1 MLKRALIVVLA
12 LNASLLAQG
21 DPHQRPPQQPL
32 PEAAQ
37 PFVKEFQE
45 KLQARDI
52 KGALEALGKAI
63 AAAPA
68 EKRLWYTRGDIL
80 IKLRRWTEAVADL
93 TKVIELDGAMSLAWR
108 LRGFARQQ
116 LKEMENAGKDFT
128 KVVELAP
135 GNADSYLYRARLRS
149 MTGELEGALADY
161 NKVTEL
167 AAEWGPGYLSRAE
180 VFSALGKYKEAMED
194 YDNAMFLLEG
204 AAQAGVLMNRA
215 RTKFHMGD
223 AEGAA
228 KDATA
233 AIQTAPGHER
243 HFSRG
248 LLRHDMGDYK
258 GCIEDMRK
266 AIELDG
272 KNTHEYGRFYIAL
285 SQMRLGQAEAA
296 AKEMGEY
303 LDQRE
308 AKDDWFVNVGGFL
321 AGRVSAEDLL
331 AAAKNENAQLT
342 REQSLEVHWYIAG
355 SQLAKGDK
363 ESAKRNIEAALKIRI
378 HQFIEFQS
386 AVAEAARLAKG

>member
-21 DPHQRPPQQPL
+21 EPHQRPPQQPF
-32 PEAAQ
+32 PEAVR
-37 PFVKEFQE
+37 PFLKEYQE
-45 KLQARDI
+45 KMQARDI
-52 KGALEALGKAI
+52 NGALEALGKAI

-135 GNADSYLYRARLRS
+135 GSADSYLYRASLRS
-149 MTGELEGALADY
+149 MTGELEGALQDY

-180 VFSALGKYKEAMED
+180 VSSALGKYKEAMED

-228 KDATA
+228 KDAAA

-266 AIELDG
+266 AIEERKRPTDARAEPRGALVHRRLA
-272 KNTHEYGRFYIAL
+272 TRQGRQGIGEEKHRGRPQDPDPPVHRVPERGGRGGAP
-285 SQMRLGQAEAA
+285 GEGITA
-296 AKEMGEY
+296 AKASRPRPSRRSSGSC
-303 LDQRE
+303 RRRR
-308 AKDDWFVNVGGFL
+308 AGWPPAPR
-321 AGRVSAEDLL
+321 AGRRPRPASPS
-331 AAAKNENAQLT
+331 
-342 REQSLEVHWYIAG
+342 RP
-355 SQLAKGDK
+355 
-363 ESAKRNIEAALKIRI
+363 RP
-378 HQFIEFQS
+378 
-386 AVAEAARLAKG
+386 